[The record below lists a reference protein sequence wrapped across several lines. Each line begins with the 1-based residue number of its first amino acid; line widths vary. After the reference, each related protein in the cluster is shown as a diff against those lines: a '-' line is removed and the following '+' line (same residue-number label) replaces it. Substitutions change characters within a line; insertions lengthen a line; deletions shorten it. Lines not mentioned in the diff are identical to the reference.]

1 MSRSPSR
8 TPSVLALTSY
18 DGRCQSATMSAW
30 SRVTWPTSCCSW
42 AAMTSN
48 TGRAS
53 VMTSGR
59 ADRPAGRVS
68 CSSMGTSKQEMQR
81 GAAESTAAPRPVR
94 VMRPGQGWCSGV
106 ADRRDVELELD
117 LVGDEDAAGLER
129 GVPGQAPVLAVQR
142 GAALEADPQVAEG
155 VARRAG
161 GLEDDREGLGLALDR
176 QVAGDDPVVAVA
188 GDRGGDEGDLLV
200 VVCVEEVLG
209 AQVRVTVGDAGV
221 D

>member
-1 MSRSPSR
+1 
-8 TPSVLALTSY
+8 
-18 DGRCQSATMSAW
+18 MSAS

-42 AAMTSN
+42 AAITSN
-48 TGRAS
+48 TARAS

-59 ADRPAGRVS
+59 ADRPAGRAS
-68 CSSMGTSKQEMQR
+68 CSSMALIEAGNAAR
-81 GAAESTAAPRPVR
+81 GRRINGGPAAG
-94 VMRPGQGWCSGV
+94 PGREARQGWCSGV

-142 GAALEADPQVAEG
+142 GAALEADAQVAEG

-200 VVCVEEVLG
+200 VVGVEEVLG
-209 AQVRVTVGDAGV
+209 AQVRVTIGHAG
-221 D
+221 